1 MTIKDTGGL
10 EATYEFTGT
19 AGDRISVSV
28 EHGPE
33 QLVTIRSRVSRDSTQ
48 QIVLLTGEDFDRVLN
63 CIERFRQH
71 ADGIVHG
78 TKSTETIL

>member
-1 MTIKDTGGL
+1 MTKASGGI
-10 EATYEFTGT
+10 EATYEFTGS
-19 AGDRISVSV
+19 AGDRVSVSIDN
-28 EHGPE
+28 GPD
-33 QLVTIRSRVSRDSTQ
+33 QSVTIRCGSLS
-48 QIVLLTGEDFDRVLN
+48 VLLTGEDFASVLD